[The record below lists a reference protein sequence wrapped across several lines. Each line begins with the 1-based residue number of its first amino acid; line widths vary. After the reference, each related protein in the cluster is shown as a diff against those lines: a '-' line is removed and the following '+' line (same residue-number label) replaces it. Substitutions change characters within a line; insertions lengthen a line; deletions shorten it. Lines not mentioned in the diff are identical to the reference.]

1 MKDKLRRYVE
11 YHFRFNEQK
20 DKKALV
26 DEAYNN
32 LLERY
37 ETLRDKYGDEARAYR
52 ETIDSIGDFTDLEK
66 GGNGEYASM
75 PELYDVGLVVS
86 LILSIFG
93 IIAFF
98 ITSVL
103 AFILAVLSIVIY
115 SGSAYYMY
123 HRAQYEKN
131 EKGDIGQ
138 FNHYLDR
145 SFSYLKTAFTF
156 WAVIFTILFGQLI
169 ARMFLFME
177 DLSDP
182 FNTFTNFEQFV
193 MLYFISFSIS
203 AAAIGVLFYLLYDRF
218 MGHYYKISG
227 KHELEGV
234 FNRDDGGVTPGLT
247 EWPNPIKPLLPWLMV
262 LLGILS
268 LFVSARIG
276 YQNGS
281 TESSILGIMFVLFS
295 PRYYFTGLFLI
306 AGYAAL
312 FSSAL
317 KEIRRRKVRL
327 KWIVM
332 STVGL
337 IVAFFLVSFILQLIG
352 SVYFM
357 FVTSL
362 NPVIILSIGLGVMGI
377 YKLITLAMG
386 SPLDEE

>member
-11 YHFRFNEQK
+11 YHFRFNEDR
-20 DKKALV
+20 DKEAV
-26 DEAYNN
+26 VEEAYKN

-37 ETLRDKYGDEARAYR
+37 ETLKDKYGDEERAYH
-52 ETIDSIGDFTDLEK
+52 ETIEGIGEFTGQEK
-66 GGNGEYASM
+66 DEKKYASL
-75 PELYDVGLVVS
+75 PGIYDVGLVLS
-86 LILSIFG
+86 LVLSIFG

-98 ITSVL
+98 ISSVL
-103 AFILAVLSIVIY
+103 AFILAVLSIMFF

-131 EKGDIGQ
+131 EKGDIDE

-156 WAVIFTILFGQLI
+156 WAIIFTILFGQLI

-203 AAAIGVLFYLLYDRF
+203 AAAIGVLFYLLHDRF
-218 MGHYYKISG
+218 MEHYYKISG
-227 KHELEGV
+227 KDRFEGAL
-234 FNRDDGGVTPGLT
+234 NRDTGLVTPGKT
-247 EWPNPIKPLLPWLMV
+247 EWPNPIKPLLPWLTV

-295 PRYYFTGLFLI
+295 PRYYFTGIFLI
-306 AGYAAL
+306 AAYSAL
-312 FSSAL
+312 FYTSI
-317 KEIRRRKVRL
+317 KEIRHNGHVRL
-327 KWIVM
+327 KWIVL
-332 STVGL
+332 STAGL
-337 IVAFFLVSFILQLIG
+337 IFAFFLVSFILQLIG

-362 NPVIILSIGLGVMGI
+362 NPVIILSIGLGVMGV

-386 SPLDEE
+386 SPIDEE